1 MPFKKVSSSE
11 FIKIVK
17 KASGLNLSKP
27 SMTIHL
33 GPYYEWDFKKKD
45 LKKPKFIVTT
55 VMKKSKKG
63 ISNY

>member
-1 MPFKKVSSSE
+1 MPLKKVSSSE

-17 KASGLNLSKP
+17 KASGLDLSKP

-45 LKKPKFIVTT
+45 LKEPELIVTRE
-55 VMKKSKKG
+55 VNKKKKDL
-63 ISNY
+63 